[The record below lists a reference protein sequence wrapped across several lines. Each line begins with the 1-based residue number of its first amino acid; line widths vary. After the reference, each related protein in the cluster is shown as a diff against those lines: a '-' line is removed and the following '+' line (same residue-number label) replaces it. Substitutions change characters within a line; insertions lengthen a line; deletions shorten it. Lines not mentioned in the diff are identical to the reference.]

1 MTARGNVAIRRAFT
15 LIELL
20 VVIAIIAL
28 LIGILLPA
36 IGRARDTA
44 RGVICQT
51 NVRQIATAT
60 LLYAGDY
67 RGRFPTNIG
76 GPYVL
81 DPENN
86 KRNMAWYDVNRIG
99 RYLPENDVRN
109 VLPTGQDN
117 ITVGG
122 GVMAC
127 PNHPDGAR
135 SYTMN
140 YWAGSLGEVSNTLN
154 QTTGLPTYYRP
165 GANPGQPATYR
176 KGEAFRDDTGFGSQ
190 IALFGESWGSW
201 RSQIADEAGVTT
213 WFSPMSMGGRQ
224 LPAERF
230 GGGNGIDQAFFRT
243 DSFGNWA
250 SPNSPGPELGGSTAH
265 MPKGYV
271 PYYRHPRRNSD
282 YLKVEGSANF
292 AFVDGHVE
300 NVAARDLFE
309 EVNNGQVRSTLK
321 VLWTTVD
328 RRIERE
334 NGIGNP

>member
-1 MTARGNVAIRRAFT
+1 MKPRGNSAAGRAFT

-28 LIGILLPA
+28 LIGILLPT

-51 NVRQIATAT
+51 NIRQVATAA

-67 RGRFPTNIG
+67 RGNFPTNVG
-76 GPYVL
+76 GQFVI
-81 DPENN
+81 DPENG

-99 RYLPENDVRN
+99 RYLPESDVRN

-140 YWAGSLGEVSNTLN
+140 HWAASVGEVGPINMSTGTVTL
-154 QTTGLPTYYRP
+154 LRP
-165 GANPGQPATYR
+165 GTNPANPATFR

-190 IALFGESWGSW
+190 IALFGETWGTF
-201 RSQIADEAGVTT
+201 RSQIPDEAGVTT
-213 WFSPMSMGGRQ
+213 WFSPISMGGRQ

-230 GGGNGIDQAFFRT
+230 GAGQGIDQAFFR
-243 DSFGNWA
+243 SNEFGNWTT
-250 SPNSPGPELGGSTAH
+250 PNFIGPELGGNPAV

-271 PYYRHPRRNSD
+271 PFYRHPRRNTD
-282 YLKVEGSANF
+282 LLKVDGTANF
-292 AFVDGHVE
+292 AYVDGHVS
-300 NVAARDLFE
+300 NVSARDLFE
-309 EVNNGQVRSTLK
+309 EVNNGQFRSTLK
-321 VLWTTVD
+321 VQWSLID
-328 RRIERE
+328 RRVERDA
-334 NGIGNP
+334 GIVSP

>member
-1 MTARGNVAIRRAFT
+1 MKPRGNSAAGRAFT

-51 NVRQIATAT
+51 NIRQIATAA

-67 RGRFPTNIG
+67 RGNFPTNVG
-76 GPYVL
+76 GPFVI
-81 DPENN
+81 DPENG

-99 RYLPENDVRN
+99 RYLPESDVRN

-140 YWAGSLGEVSNTLN
+140 YWAASVGEVGPINMSTGTVTL
-154 QTTGLPTYYRP
+154 LRP
-165 GANPGQPATYR
+165 GTNPANAATFR
-176 KGEAFRDDTGFGSQ
+176 KGESFRDDTGFGSQ
-190 IALFGESWGSW
+190 IALFGETWGTF
-201 RSQIADEAGVTT
+201 RSQITDEAGVTT
-213 WFSPMSMGGRQ
+213 WFSPISMGGRQ

-230 GGGNGIDQAFFRT
+230 GGGQGIDQAFFR
-243 DSFGNWA
+243 SSEFGNWTN
-250 SPNSPGPELGGSTAH
+250 PNFIGPELGGNPAV
-265 MPKGYV
+265 MPTGYV
-271 PYYRHPRRNSD
+271 PFYRHPRRNTD
-282 YLKVEGSANF
+282 LLKVDGTANF
-292 AFVDGHVE
+292 AFVDGHVS
-300 NVAARDLFE
+300 NVSARDLFE

-321 VLWTTVD
+321 VQWSLID
-328 RRIERE
+328 RRVERE
-334 NGIGNP
+334 AGIVEP